1 MKKIAAIKP
10 ATSTVHK
17 ILLLLTHPHVIKIAL
32 LTISGFLIRQAL
44 VASGQ
49 RWANTY
55 HHLGSYLLLPNIA
68 MIITS
73 VIKDDIA
80 LSLGM
85 IGALSIVR
93 FRNPVKSPF
102 ELVMF
107 FGLLSLGIVCSVS
120 ITLSALLALILIVNI
135 FGIKILDQILKKFNF
150 NIFQYSFGDG
160 NMNFTLEV
168 NANNDIKEI
177 LDNDNIIYFYF
188 DKERKIF
195 SYRLVFENKDK
206 LISFKNKLEKDSS
219 VVSVKADIQS

>member
-1 MKKIAAIKP
+1 M
-10 ATSTVHK
+10 VK
-17 ILLLLTHPHVIKIAL
+17 ILLLTL
-32 LTISGFLIRQAL
+32 SGFLIRQAL
-44 VASGQ
+44 VVSGQ

-120 ITLSALLALILIVNI
+120 ITLSALLALLLIVVI
-135 FGIKILDQILKKFNF
+135 FGIKILDILLKRFNL

-160 NMNFTLEV
+160 NLNYTIEV
-168 NANNDIKEI
+168 NSKEDIQEELIKK
-177 LDNDNIIYFYF
+177 NIVYFYF
-188 DKERKIF
+188 DKEKNFF
-195 SYRLVFENKDK
+195 SYRLVFENKEK
-206 LISFKNKLEKDSS
+206 LMEFKNKIANNSS
-219 VVSVKADIQS
+219 IISLKGDIQA

>member
-1 MKKIAAIKP
+1 MD
-10 ATSTVHK
+10 K

-120 ITLSALLALILIVNI
+120 ITLSALLALLLIVTI

>member
-1 MKKIAAIKP
+1 MDQI
-10 ATSTVHK
+10 
-17 ILLLLTHPHVIKIAL
+17 ILLINHPHVSKVLL
-32 LTISGFLIRQAL
+32 LTISGFLIRQSL
-44 VASGQ
+44 VIVGQ

-73 VIKDDIA
+73 VIKNDIA

-107 FGLLSLGIVCSVS
+107 FGLLTLGIVCSVS
-120 ITLSALLALILIVNI
+120 ATLSALLALLLILVI

-160 NMNFTLEV
+160 NLNYTLEV
-168 NANNDIKEI
+168 NAKNDVSE
-177 LDNDNIIYFYF
+177 LVDNKNIIYFYF
-188 DKERKIF
+188 DKERKIY
-195 SYRLVFENKDK
+195 SYRLVFENKDN
-206 LISFKNKLEKDSS
+206 LVAFRNKLEKNPDI
-219 VVSVKADIQS
+219 VSLKADIQS

>member
-1 MKKIAAIKP
+1 MDI
-10 ATSTVHK
+10 
-17 ILLLLTHPHVIKIAL
+17 ILNLVTHPHVAKISL
-32 LTISGFLIRQAL
+32 LTFSGFLIRQAL
-44 VASGQ
+44 VISGQ

-120 ITLSALLALILIVNI
+120 ITLCALLSLLLIVVI
-135 FGIKILDQILKKFNF
+135 FGIKVSDQILRKFNF
-150 NIFQYSFGDG
+150 NIFQYSFDDG
-160 NMNFTLEV
+160 NLNFSPS
-168 NANNDIKEI
+168 NAL
-177 LDNDNIIYFYF
+177 LD
-188 DKERKIF
+188 RK
-195 SYRLVFENKDK
+195 LK
-206 LISFKNKLEKDSS
+206 
-219 VVSVKADIQS
+219 KASLKTFFIAF

>member
-1 MKKIAAIKP
+1 MD
-10 ATSTVHK
+10 K

-120 ITLSALLALILIVNI
+120 ITLSALLALLLIVTI

-206 LISFKNKLEKDSS
+206 LISFKNKLDKDSS

>member
-1 MKKIAAIKP
+1 MDQII
-10 ATSTVHK
+10 SL
-17 ILLLLTHPHVIKIAL
+17 INHPHVSKVLL
-32 LTISGFLIRQAL
+32 LTISGFLIRQSL
-44 VASGQ
+44 VIVGQ

-107 FGLLSLGIVCSVS
+107 FGLLTLGIVCSVS
-120 ITLSALLALILIVNI
+120 ATLSALLALLLILVI

-160 NMNFTLEV
+160 NLNYTLEV
-168 NANNDIKEI
+168 NAKNDVQE
-177 LDNDNIIYFYF
+177 LVDNKNIIYFYF
-188 DKERKIF
+188 DKERKIY
-195 SYRLVFENKDK
+195 SYRLVFENKDN
-206 LISFKNKLEKDSS
+206 LIALRNKLEKNSDI
-219 VVSVKADIQS
+219 VSLKADIQS

>member
-1 MKKIAAIKP
+1 M
-10 ATSTVHK
+10 
-17 ILLLLTHPHVIKIAL
+17 
-32 LTISGFLIRQAL
+32 
-44 VASGQ
+44 ASGQ

-120 ITLSALLALILIVNI
+120 ITLSALLALLLIVTI

>member
-1 MKKIAAIKP
+1 MNVPFITEI
-10 ATSTVHK
+10 
-17 ILLLLTHPHVIKIAL
+17 IFHPHVLKL
-32 LTISGFLIRQAL
+32 FFLSFSGLLIRQSL
-44 VASGQ
+44 VVIGQ

-68 MIITS
+68 LIITS

-120 ITLSALLALILIVNI
+120 ITLAALLSLLLIFVI
-135 FGIKILDQILKKFNF
+135 FGIKFLDQILKKFNL

-160 NMNFTLEV
+160 NLNYTIEI
-168 NANNDIKEI
+168 NSKTDIKEFLKKNTI
-177 LDNDNIIYFYF
+177 VYFYY
-188 DKERKIF
+188 DKERKIY
-195 SYRLVFENKDK
+195 SYRLVFEDK
-206 LISFKNKLEKDSS
+206 EKLLEFKNQIIDNSDIISLR
-219 VVSVKADIQS
+219 ADMQS

>member
-1 MKKIAAIKP
+1 MDQI
-10 ATSTVHK
+10 
-17 ILLLLTHPHVIKIAL
+17 ILLINHPHVSKVLL
-32 LTISGFLIRQAL
+32 LTISGFLIRQSL
-44 VASGQ
+44 VIVGQ

-107 FGLLSLGIVCSVS
+107 FGLLTLGIVCSVS
-120 ITLSALLALILIVNI
+120 ATLSALLALLLILVI

-160 NMNFTLEV
+160 NLNYTLEV
-168 NANNDIKEI
+168 NAKNDVSE
-177 LDNDNIIYFYF
+177 LVDNKNIIYFYF
-188 DKERKIF
+188 DKERKIY
-195 SYRLVFENKDK
+195 SYRLVFENKDN
-206 LISFKNKLEKDSS
+206 LVAFRNKLEKNPDI
-219 VVSVKADIQS
+219 VSLKADIQS

>member
-1 MKKIAAIKP
+1 MDKLILLITHP
-10 ATSTVHK
+10 HLIK
-17 ILLLLTHPHVIKIAL
+17 ILLLT
-32 LTISGFLIRQAL
+32 TSGFLIRQAL
-44 VASGQ
+44 VISGQ

-68 MIITS
+68 LIITS

-120 ITLSALLALILIVNI
+120 ITLAALLSLLLIFVI
-135 FGIKILDQILKKFNF
+135 FGIKFLDQILKKFNL

-160 NMNFTLEV
+160 NLNYTIEI
-168 NANNDIKEI
+168 NSKTDIKEFLKKNTI
-177 LDNDNIIYFYF
+177 VYFYY
-188 DKERKIF
+188 DKERKIY
-195 SYRLVFENKDK
+195 SYRLVFEDK
-206 LISFKNKLEKDSS
+206 EKLLEFKNEIIDNSDIISLR
-219 VVSVKADIQS
+219 ADMQS